1 MIHSRM
7 WLTSCPPQVVAVD
20 NNAGAGVDGSRLRSG
35 RDADGLS
42 LQAVGIAVSEGT
54 IRAAI
59 VKVTLRGM

>member
-1 MIHSRM
+1 M
-7 WLTSCPPQVVAVD
+7 D
-20 NNAGAGVDGSRLRSG
+20 NNAGEGVDGSRLRSG